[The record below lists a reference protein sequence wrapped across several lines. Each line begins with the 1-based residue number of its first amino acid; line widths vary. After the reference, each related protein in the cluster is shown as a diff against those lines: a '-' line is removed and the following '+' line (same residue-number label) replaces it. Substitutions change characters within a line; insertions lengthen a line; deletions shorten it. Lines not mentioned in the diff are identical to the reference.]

1 MERNLDTRPTR
12 SHGCSL
18 LMLAR
23 YTYLVK
29 NLRGVYIAS
38 SRDDIGEHVS
48 WLSRKFRYRDLGV
61 PSCLVEGREKV
72 FEGKLSGNPFHQ
84 IDFPT
89 QHVKEAAL
97 EVVEALNSV
106 GVDKCTAFALTLA
119 SSYAS
124 PLLATSSVVEELV
137 ESGVVI
143 HVVEGP
149 KLDDKSAKLHLRI
162 VDYTVLDA
170 YLPSIE
176 EARRLALNREKLLE
190 SRKAFAE
197 RDSKRY
203 WRFAGKGDNKVIV
216 YLDYLHL
223 LPKKLLEK
231 LVSSPELEILLPLLA
246 AFNLDA
252 VER

>member
-1 MERNLDTRPTR
+1 
-12 SHGCSL
+12 
-18 LMLAR
+18 MLAR

-38 SRDDIGEHVS
+38 SRDDIEEHVS

-61 PSCLVEGREKV
+61 PQCLVEGREEV
-72 FEGKLSGNPFHQ
+72 FKGRLSGNPFYQ

-89 QHVKEAAL
+89 QHVKEVAL
-97 EVVEALNSV
+97 EIVEALNSV
-106 GVDKCTAFALTLA
+106 GVDKCTALALTLA

-124 PLLATSSVVEELV
+124 PVLATTSVIEELV
-137 ESGVVI
+137 ESGVAI
-143 HVVEGP
+143 HIVEGP

-176 EARRLALNREKLLE
+176 DAKRLAFDREKLVE

-197 RDSKRY
+197 KDSKRY

-223 LPKKLLEK
+223 LPKELLEK
-231 LVSSPELEILLPLLA
+231 LVSDPELEILLPLLA

-252 VER
+252 VKR

>member
-1 MERNLDTRPTR
+1 M
-12 SHGCSL
+12 
-18 LMLAR
+18 AR

-38 SRDDIGEHVS
+38 SRDDIEEHVS

-61 PSCLVEGREKV
+61 PQCLVEGREEV
-72 FEGKLSGNPFHQ
+72 FKGRLSGNPFHQ

-89 QHVKEAAL
+89 QHVKEVAL
-97 EVVEALNSV
+97 EIVEALNSV
-106 GVDKCTAFALTLA
+106 GVDKCTALALTLA

-124 PLLATSSVVEELV
+124 PVLATTSVIEELV
-137 ESGVVI
+137 ESGVAI
-143 HVVEGP
+143 HIVGGP

-176 EARRLALNREKLLE
+176 DAKRLAFDREKLVE

-197 RDSKRY
+197 KDSKRY

-223 LPKKLLEK
+223 LSRELLEK
-231 LVSSPELEILLPLLA
+231 LVSDPELEILLPLLA

-252 VER
+252 VKR

>member
-1 MERNLDTRPTR
+1 
-12 SHGCSL
+12 
-18 LMLAR
+18 MLAR

-38 SRDDIGEHVS
+38 SRDNVEEYVS

-61 PSCLVEGREKV
+61 PQCLVESREDIFKGR
-72 FEGKLSGNPFHQ
+72 LSGNPFHQ

-89 QHVKEAAL
+89 QRVREAAL

-106 GVDKCTAFALTLA
+106 GLDRCTALALTLA

-124 PLLATSSVVEELV
+124 PVLATKSVVEELV
-137 ESGVVI
+137 ESRVAI
-143 HVVEGP
+143 YVVEGP

-170 YLPSIE
+170 YLPTIE
-176 EARRLALNREKLLE
+176 DAKRLASSREKLLE
-190 SRKAFAE
+190 SRRAYAE

-223 LPKKLLEK
+223 LPKELLEK
-231 LVSSPELEILLPLLA
+231 LVGDPELEILLPLLA

-252 VER
+252 IER